1 LTLKE
6 YEAIDFRPSLTLVP
20 PAAYL
25 GKLNPVNASHPTGDT
40 YSRVNRHA
48 SPLDNPFM
56 PISFSSWCL
65 RLFFVAVN
73 NWFSLLAYVAPLGFF
88 FFFPK
93 KKNHGC
99 NKHMH
104 CDYSSLRCQLLF
116 GLITNKS
123 RKSDMNAVA
132 GRSTTRAQNWSP
144 SVISSR

>member
-1 LTLKE
+1 MTLKE

-88 FFFPK
+88 FFAPK
-93 KKNHGC
+93 KTIMGVINTCTVTTQVSGV
-99 NKHMH
+99 N
-104 CDYSSLRCQLLF
+104 YYLASSQIR
-116 GLITNKS
+116 
-123 RKSDMNAVA
+123 A
-132 GRSTTRAQNWSP
+132 GSP
-144 SVISSR
+144 T